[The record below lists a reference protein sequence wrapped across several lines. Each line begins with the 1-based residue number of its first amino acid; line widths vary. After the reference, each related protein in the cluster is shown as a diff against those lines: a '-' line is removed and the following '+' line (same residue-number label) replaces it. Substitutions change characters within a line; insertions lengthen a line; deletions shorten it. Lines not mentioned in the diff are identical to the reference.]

1 MFVNSND
8 SAMAIRLYGREAV
21 REVKNSKT
29 GTFLTTFGGGCG
41 EPRIHVVLIYQVGG
55 CGDPDVIYSFE
66 YDPSVVAREIRWK
79 ANGLEVLAY
88 YRSRIDNQF
97 LRDKATWARQ
107 MYEAVTT
114 SNHQIV
120 YVRDGGKHGVVV
132 VLEPRYCGEAS
143 IMHIV
148 PLTDYAYYNQGSE
161 TGKKSLK
168 LMLEADELYAY
179 PSFVRERAKW
189 VVEQVEA
196 LEALDERYQ
205 ALVQFDQIAEAL
217 KPVRRVVVGVQM
229 VVNIP
234 AGEFTFNDEN
244 DLSDLLGEFFVS

>member
-8 SAMAIRLYGREAV
+8 SAMAIRLFGREAV

-29 GTFLTTFGGGCG
+29 GTWLTTFGGGCG
-41 EPRIHVVLIYQVGG
+41 EPRTYIVLIYQAGG
-55 CGDPDVIYSFE
+55 CGDSEVIYSFE
-66 YDPSVVAREIRWK
+66 YDPSAVAREIRWK

-88 YRSRIDNQF
+88 YRSRLNGF

-107 MYEAVTT
+107 MYDAVIT
-114 SNHQIV
+114 SDHQIV
-120 YVRDGGKHGVVV
+120 YVREGGKHGVVV

-148 PLTDYAYYNQGSE
+148 PLTEYAYYTQGRE

-168 LMLEADELYAY
+168 LMLEAGELYAY

-217 KPVRRVVVGVQM
+217 KPVRRAVVGVQM

-244 DLSDLLGEFFVS
+244 DLSDLLEEFFVS